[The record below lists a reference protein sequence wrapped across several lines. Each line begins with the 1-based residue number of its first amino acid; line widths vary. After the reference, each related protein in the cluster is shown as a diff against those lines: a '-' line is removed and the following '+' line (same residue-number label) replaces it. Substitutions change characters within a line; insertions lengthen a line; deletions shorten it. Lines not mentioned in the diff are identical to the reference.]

1 LTLLVATTP
10 DQNAISGRRTPYKQH
25 QIRDGDWECHEC
37 GFRVF
42 ETKSQ
47 CFKCGA
53 IKAGANPTS
62 VRLTRRARVHKQR
75 MRGDARHRHWGQ
87 IYLTSLLPTVR
98 NWPL

>member
-62 VRLTRRARVHKQR
+62 VRLTRRARVHKQEASVLKE
-75 MRGDARHRHWGQ
+75 MSDHARRQ
-87 IYLTSLLPTVR
+87 SLAGLLGTGAGR
-98 NWPL
+98 